1 MSIDESVSVG
11 ANGRERDLV
20 DSGSGVGRFCLF
32 LSCSLNRRVEVC

>member
-11 ANGRERDLV
+11 ANGREGDLV
-20 DSGSGVGRFCLF
+20 GPGSGVGRFCLF